1 MTAVVFETHA
11 TSEDNERG
19 IATGWLGGRLSTEGR
34 RQAADLGARR
44 RDDGLAVVYC
54 SDLERAV
61 ETAAIAFGGSS
72 IPVLA
77 DRRLRECDYGD
88 WNGMPR
94 ARLEAERLRRL
105 EEPWPGGESWQ
116 RAVERVDGFLDEL
129 AGRHAGERVL
139 LIGHMATRFA
149 LEVRTTGTPLRA
161 LIGAPF
167 CWRPGWEYR
176 LGPARLDN
184 TS

>member
-1 MTAVVFETHA
+1 MTTVVFETHA

-34 RQAADLGARR
+34 RQAAELGARR
-44 RDDGLAVVYC
+44 RDDGLAVVYS

-61 ETAAIAFGGSS
+61 ETATIAFAGSP

-105 EEPWPGGESWQ
+105 EEPWPRGESWHG
-116 RAVERVDGFLDEL
+116 AVARVDAFLDEL
-129 AGRHAGERVL
+129 IGGHAGERVL

-149 LEVRTTGTPLRA
+149 LEARTAATSLRG
-161 LIGAPF
+161 LIEAPF
-167 CWRPGWEYR
+167 SWRPGWEYR
-176 LGPARLDN
+176 LGPAHVDN
-184 TS
+184 ER